1 MKIFSLFLTLIIIIS
16 FAACSKK
23 SNPGKTAAEEVKVK
37 LTTYSGDILPLL
49 QAKCSPCHMPSK
61 GGNKA
66 NFENYESAKKY
77 GAEMLARVQLNPGD
91 RGFMP
96 FKHEK
101 LSAEEIVL
109 IKKWVDQGL
118 LEK

>member
-1 MKIFSLFLTLIIIIS
+1 MPFFLVLIIITL
-16 FAACSKK
+16 FTACSNK
-23 SNPGKTAAEEVKVK
+23 SNPGKTVKIIP
-37 LTTYSGDILPLL
+37 TTYSVDIIPLL
-49 QAKCSPCHMPSK
+49 QAKCTPCHLPSK
-61 GGNKA
+61 GGFKA

-77 GAEMLARVQLNPGD
+77 SADMLNRVSLNPGD

-96 FKHEK
+96 FKHTK
-101 LSAEEIVL
+101 LAVEEIVL

>member
-1 MKIFSLFLTLIIIIS
+1 MKKIPFVLTLIAITL

-23 SNPGKTAAEEVKVK
+23 NSASKTPKVIP
-37 LTTYSGDILPLL
+37 TTYTTDVMPLI
-49 QAKCSPCHMPSK
+49 QAKCSPCHLPSK

-66 NFENYESAKKY
+66 SFENYESAKKY
-77 GAEMLARVQLNPGD
+77 GANILARVQLNPGE

-96 FKHEK
+96 MRHEK
-101 LSAEEIVL
+101 LSAEEIVI
-109 IKKWVDQGL
+109 IKKWNDQGL

>member
-1 MKIFSLFLTLIIIIS
+1 MKKIPFALTLITIIV

-23 SNPGKTAAEEVKVK
+23 ASPGKTVVNS
-37 LTTYSGDILPLL
+37 TTYNTDLVPLL
-49 QAKCSPCHMPSK
+49 QAKCTPCHFPSK

-66 NFENYESAKKY
+66 NFETYESAKKY
-77 GAEMLARVQLNPGD
+77 GADMLARVMLNPGQ

-96 FKHEK
+96 FKHDK
-101 LSAEEIVL
+101 LTEAEIAV
-109 IKKWVDQGL
+109 IKNWVDQGL

>member
-1 MKIFSLFLTLIIIIS
+1 MKKTPYILTLIVIIAFS
-16 FAACSKK
+16 ACSKK
-23 SNPGKTAAEEVKVK
+23 ASPGKTVVY
-37 LTTYSGDILPLL
+37 TTYTKDIVPLV
-49 QAKCSPCHMPSK
+49 QAKCSPCHLPSK

-77 GAEMLARVQLNPGD
+77 GADMLARVMLNPGQ

-96 FKHEK
+96 FKHDK
-101 LSAEEIVL
+101 LPETEIAV
-109 IKKWVDQGL
+109 IKSWVDQGL

>member
-1 MKIFSLFLTLIIIIS
+1 MLTIIIS

-23 SNPGKTAAEEVKVK
+23 SNPGKSTAEEVKVK

-49 QAKCSPCHMPSK
+49 QAKCTPCHLPSK

-66 NFENYESAKKY
+66 NFENYEVAKKY
-77 GAEMLARVQLNPGD
+77 GTEMLARVIKAPTEK
-91 RGFMP
+91 GFMP
-96 FKHEK
+96 RMNPK
-101 LSAEEIVL
+101 LSESEIAV
-109 IKKWVDQGL
+109 IRKWGEQGL

>member
-1 MKIFSLFLTLIIIIS
+1 MKRNAFILMLFAITLI
-16 FAACSKK
+16 AACSKK
-23 SNPGKTAAEEVKVK
+23 SNPAKTVEAPKVIP
-37 LTTYSGDILPLL
+37 TTYTVDITPLI
-49 QAKCSPCHMPSK
+49 QAKCAPCHLPSK

-66 NFENYESAKKY
+66 NFENYEGAKKY
-77 GAEMLARVQLNPGD
+77 GADMLTRVSLEPGQ

-96 FKHEK
+96 FKHAK
-101 LSAEEIVL
+101 LPAEEIAV

>member
-1 MKIFSLFLTLIIIIS
+1 MKKILLVLTIIS
-16 FAACSKK
+16 VAFFAACSKK
-23 SNPGKTAAEEVKVK
+23 NTASKTPKIIP
-37 LTTYSGDILPLL
+37 TTYVTDINPLI
-49 QAKCSPCHMPSK
+49 QAKCSPCHLPSK
-61 GGNKA
+61 GGFKA
-66 NFENYESAKKY
+66 NFENYEGAKKY
-77 GAEMLARVQLNPGD
+77 GADMLTRVQLNPGD

-101 LSAEEIVL
+101 LSAEEIVV

>member
-1 MKIFSLFLTLIIIIS
+1 MRKNFPVLILMAVIV
-16 FAACSKK
+16 FGACTKK
-23 SNPGKTAAEEVKVK
+23 ASPGKATEKA
-37 LTTYSGDILPLL
+37 TTYTTDIMPLV
-49 QAKCSPCHMPSK
+49 QAKCTPCHLPSK

-66 NFENYESAKKY
+66 NFENYEGAKKY
-77 GAEMLARVQLNPGD
+77 GAEMLARVILNPGD

-96 FKHEK
+96 FKHPK
-101 LSAEEIVL
+101 LPEAEIAL